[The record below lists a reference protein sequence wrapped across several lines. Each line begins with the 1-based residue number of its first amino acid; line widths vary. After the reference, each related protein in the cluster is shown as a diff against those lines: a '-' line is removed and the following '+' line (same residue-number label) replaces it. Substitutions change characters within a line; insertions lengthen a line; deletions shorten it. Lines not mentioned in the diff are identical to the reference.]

1 MSPKTTHRL
10 ITLWRI
16 MTAGTRNFFRN
27 AWLSIASTAV
37 MTVALTV
44 MLVSVILNYG
54 LNDALD
60 DITRKIDIS
69 VFFNNKA
76 SSEKVET
83 LSSDLEGLPNVTD
96 TNYVDKSEALRRYR
110 EQYKDNP
117 VLLAAINEKEN
128 PLPASLEISV
138 RDLQDID
145 DIVRVTQ
152 KEVYLPIIDPDKS
165 FQEDRQKT
173 VQRIG
178 SIKSFIVK
186 GGMFASLIFAAIAI
200 LIIFN
205 TIRMA
210 IFSRKDEVGIMR
222 LIGATKG
229 FIRGP
234 FVFEAM
240 LDGIVAAV
248 LALFIGYLLIF
259 VGGPKIISFID
270 LSDTLY
276 FFQAHWTLV
285 GLATIFSGI
294 AIGVFSSML
303 AMIRYLKL

>member
-1 MSPKTTHRL
+1 M

-37 MTVALTV
+37 MTVALAV
-44 MLVSVILNYG
+44 MLGSVILNYG
-54 LNDALD
+54 LNDALE
-60 DITRKIDIS
+60 DITRKIDIAI
-69 VFFNNKA
+69 FFNDKA
-76 SSEKVET
+76 TKPQVEA
-83 LSSDLEGLPNVTD
+83 LAAELEGLENVVSTR
-96 TNYVDKSEALRRYR
+96 YVDKLEALARYR

-117 VLLAAINEKEN
+117 ILLQAITDKEN
-128 PLPASLEISV
+128 PLPASLEIMV
-138 RDLQDID
+138 KNLEQID
-145 DIVRVTQ
+145 PILMVTQ
-152 KEVYLPIIDPDKS
+152 KDEYIPIVDPDKS

-178 SIKSFIVK
+178 NIKNFIVK
-186 GGMFASLIFAAIAI
+186 GGGLASLVFAAIAI

-210 IFSRKDEVGIMR
+210 IFSRKDEVAIMR

-248 LALFIGYLLIF
+248 LALFVGYLLIF

-276 FFQAHWTLV
+276 FFQSHWTLV
-285 GLATIFSGI
+285 GLATILAGI